1 MSLRKSVK
9 PLGKAVD
16 VWGARGFQINDI
28 TQDSDTKHVLEVL
41 KDQSRLVYEMQQLC
55 LAVEALVEWKGFEEA
70 LSSMSDEKLQSV
82 YPCRFSRMKC

>member
-16 VWGARGFQINDI
+16 VWSAHSFQFGDLTEH
-28 TQDSDTKHVLEVL
+28 TQTRHVLQVL

-55 LAVEALVEWKGFEEA
+55 LAVEAMVEWKGFEEA
-70 LSSMSDEKLQSV
+70 LSSMSNEELQSV
-82 YPCRFSRMKC
+82 